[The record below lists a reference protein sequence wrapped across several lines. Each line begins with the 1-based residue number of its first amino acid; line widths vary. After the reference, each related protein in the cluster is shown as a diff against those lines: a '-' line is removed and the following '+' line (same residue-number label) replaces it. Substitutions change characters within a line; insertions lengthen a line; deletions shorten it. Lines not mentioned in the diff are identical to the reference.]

1 MSASAVRMPPLRN
14 VDPDKHGRA
23 LAALGRSQE
32 LLQQLLNIA
41 IFEAEDPQLGGL
53 RPTIEAHLRY
63 VRQRL
68 S

>member
-1 MSASAVRMPPLRN
+1 MSASTKPCHTI
-14 VDPDKHGRA
+14 DPTRHSMA

-32 LLQQLLNIA
+32 LMQQLLNIA